1 MNGRKPGRIL
11 SDDRSLHG
19 WSPETLGLW
28 CVAGVVALSVI
39 HLGAAHL
46 SVWVTGRPTLRAG
59 LADAGVALVRLWS
72 HAGNPREAWPP
83 EAAAVLPGPGPYWAC
98 SVLILLAVSVAA
110 AFGVRCARSFGR
122 RQSPLGVEPHAGL
135 GTGRDLRALRVKRPT
150 PGRLTLGRVDG
161 HLIATEEQ
169 VSLAVI
175 GPTGCGKTV
184 GFAIPAILEWEGP
197 VICTSVKTDL
207 IRATLRHRGSVGET
221 WVFDPSGV
229 TDGLGSTWSPL
240 SACGAWGGAIRM
252 AEALC
257 EAAKPSQDTVTDRD
271 YWYNQSCKALGPHL
285 YAAALSGCSMR
296 DVVRWLDRQEQ
307 EAVRIALCRDAGV
320 LAAVEEAIAGMD
332 GDQLRR
338 SIEPRIRA
346 QILESLR
353 YVLRADPGRKAEL
366 AEQPVS
372 AWPIE
377 MQEQYDQRVA
387 AEVEAKVR
395 QAIEARVTAEARD
408 SGELDALISIEAL
421 WMQEERLRGSV
432 YATVQN
438 VLTYYADPTVAAAT
452 ASCDIDLDRWLSG
465 TNTIYVAA
473 PSFEQSR
480 LSPIFT
486 IMVQQAIRR
495 AYETA
500 NAAGGTLPLP
510 CLVLLEEAGNVAPL
524 HDLPA
529 YAATARSHGI
539 SLVTVWQDL
548 AQIRSI
554 YDRRASTVL
563 NNHRA
568 KIFGSEISD
577 PETLEMISQLV
588 GEVECVER
596 TWSTDVSGGRR
607 TMSERTEL
615 RSALTMDV
623 IRRMPRG
630 EALLVYGGELPARL
644 QLRPWHREPG
654 LREIGDDPRP
664 RPPDNGAG
672 TRQLPQN
679 AEAA

>member
-1 MNGRKPGRIL
+1 MERSNRQPGGGPRTPQ
-11 SDDRSLHG
+11 STSL
-19 WSPETLGLW
+19 ETLGL
-28 CVAGVVALSVI
+28 CCAGVVIAASAI
-39 HLGAAHL
+39 HLAAAHA
-46 SVWVTGRPTLRAG
+46 VTLLAGRPPMRAG
-59 LADAGVALVRLWS
+59 LAEAGVALARLWS
-72 HAGNPREAWPP
+72 NAGNPKEAWPP
-83 EAAAVLPGPGPYWAC
+83 RAAAALPGPVPYWTC
-98 SVLILLAVSVAA
+98 LGVLFVAFTGA
-110 AFGVRCARSFGR
+110 AIFVARRVHLWKR
-122 RQSPLGVEPHAGL
+122 RQHGLGIEPHAGL
-135 GTGRDLRALRVKRPT
+135 GTARDLRALRVKRPT

-184 GFAIPAILEWEGP
+184 GFAIPAILEWDGP

-207 IRATLRHRGSVGET
+207 IRSTLRHRSSVGEA

-229 TDGLGSTWSPL
+229 TKGLGSTWSPL
-240 SACGAWGGAIRM
+240 SACGDWGGAIRM

-307 EAVRIALCRDAGV
+307 EAVRIALCSDAGV

-332 GDQLRR
+332 GDELRR
-338 SIEPRIRA
+338 QIEPRIRA

-353 YVLRADPGRKAEL
+353 YVLRADPGRRAEL

-510 CLVLLEEAGNVAPL
+510 CLILLEEAGNVAPL

-588 GEVECVER
+588 GEVEHVER

-615 RSALTMDV
+615 RPALTMDV

-644 QLRPWHREPG
+644 QLRPWHLEPG

-664 RPPDNGAG
+664 RPTDNGAG
-672 TRQLPQN
+672 PRQLPQN

>member
-1 MNGRKPGRIL
+1 M
-11 SDDRSLHG
+11 
-19 WSPETLGLW
+19 
-28 CVAGVVALSVI
+28 
-39 HLGAAHL
+39 
-46 SVWVTGRPTLRAG
+46 
-59 LADAGVALVRLWS
+59 
-72 HAGNPREAWPP
+72 
-83 EAAAVLPGPGPYWAC
+83 PYWAC
-98 SVLILLAVSVAA
+98 LALLIATLIAVVILVARRLHSFRRA
-110 AFGVRCARSFGR
+110 HHAF
-122 RQSPLGVEPHAGL
+122 GVEPHAGL
-135 GTGRDLRALRVKRPT
+135 ATARELRALRVRQPT
-150 PGRLTLGRVDG
+150 PGRLTLGRIDG
-161 HLIATEEQ
+161 HLIATESQ

-184 GFAIPAILEWEGP
+184 GFAVPAILEWDGP

-207 IRATLRHRGSVGET
+207 IRTTLRHRSSVGKA
-221 WVFDPSGV
+221 WVFDPSGI
-229 TDGLGSTWSPL
+229 TKGLGSTWSPL
-240 SACGAWGGAIRM
+240 SACGDWGGAIRM

-271 YWYNQSCKALGPHL
+271 YWYNQACKALGPHL
-285 YAAALSGCSMR
+285 HAAALSGRTMR
-296 DVVRWLDRQEQ
+296 DVGRWLDRQEQ
-307 EAVRIALCRDAGV
+307 EAVRTALCRDAGV
-320 LAAVEEAIAGMD
+320 LAAVEEAIAGID
-332 GDQLRR
+332 GDELRR
-338 SIEPRIRA
+338 QIEPRIRV

-353 YVLRADPGRKAEL
+353 HVLRADPGRRAQL
-366 AEQPVS
+366 ADQPVS

-395 QAIEARVTAEARD
+395 QAIEARVTAEARE
-408 SGELDALISIEAL
+408 SGELDPLISIEAL

-465 TNTIYVAA
+465 PNTIYVAA
-473 PSFEQSR
+473 PSFEQDR
-480 LSPIFT
+480 LRPIFT

-500 NAAGGTLPLP
+500 NANGGTLPVP

-568 KIFGSEISD
+568 KIFGREISD
-577 PETLEMISQLV
+577 PETLEMISELV
-588 GEVECVER
+588 GDVEYVER
-596 TWSTDVSGGRR
+596 TWSTDVSAGRR
-607 TMSERTEL
+607 SMSERTEL
-615 RSALTMDV
+615 RPALTMDV
-623 IRRMPRG
+623 IRRMPKG
-630 EALLVYGGELPARL
+630 KALLVYGGELPAL
-644 QLRPWHREPG
+644 LDLRPWHLERG
-654 LREIGDDPRP
+654 LRELGDH
-664 RPPDNGAG
+664 PPSGPPGHRAKK
-672 TRQLPQN
+672 RQLPQN